1 MLTLFTD
8 MIKLLWLPLIQKS
21 RQMTTFAWPAL
32 LFSVQIHVRPE
43 GILKQKS
50 NLFTRYPLVM
60 FFLLTYLLSWWSVPV
75 MGGALFPY
83 GPALAALI
91 VLAIGQG
98 RPGLREWWAR
108 LTQWRAGRWYLV
120 GPALIAAALLAAFGL
135 YRIFSGT
142 VTPLPGL
149 PVPAIWLELLLLGGL
164 WEEPGFTGYALPKL
178 QERFAP
184 KKHGLLI
191 ATLVMAVLRAI
202 WHIPLLASGT
212 LPWFDVFGYIIAFQI
227 IISWLYNR
235 SGGSVPAVMLF
246 HYASNL
252 LAGGM
257 MLRAFTGDDRLLYWA
272 LFAACAILIALV
284 ILLRDGTTLG
294 ARSRAANEA
303 VTPALTGEQ

>member
-1 MLTLFTD
+1 
-8 MIKLLWLPLIQKS
+8 
-21 RQMTTFAWPAL
+21 MTTFAWPAL
-32 LFSVQIHVRPE
+32 LFSDQNRVRPE

-50 NLFTRYPLVM
+50 NLFTRYPLVL
-60 FFLLTYLLSWWSVPV
+60 FFLLTYLLSWWSVPL

-108 LTQWRAGRWYLV
+108 LTQWRAGRWYLI
-120 GPALIAAALLAAFGL
+120 GPAIMAAALLGAFGL

-142 VTPLPGL
+142 VIPFPNL

-178 QERFAP
+178 QERFAH
-184 KKHGLLI
+184 KKNGLLI
-191 ATLVMAVLRAI
+191 ATLILALLRAV
-202 WHIPLLASGT
+202 WHLPLLASGT

-257 MLRAFTGDDRLLYWA
+257 MLRAFSGDDRLLYWA
-272 LFAACAILIALV
+272 LFAACAALIALI
-284 ILLRDGTTLG
+284 ILLRDGTSLG
-294 ARSRAANEA
+294 AHSREANQA
-303 VTPALTGEQ
+303 VSPALTGEK